1 MEPVSGQAYH
11 RAMYQVTNQVG
22 RLVEI
27 AIWSPVL
34 FEEAE
39 RWGREH
45 DRVVDSVGQPYVCFV
60 DLRGAKVFPPETV
73 AAYLSTMKAEQ
84 QLVRTATLLPES
96 ALVALQINRMI
107 REAGHPERRPFSNA
121 DELRHWLGEKLDEK
135 ERARLEQLLARPI
148 HREL

>member
-1 MEPVSGQAYH
+1 
-11 RAMYQVTNQVG
+11 MYQVTNQVG

-73 AAYLSTMKAEQ
+73 EAYLSTMKAEQ
-84 QLVRTATLLPES
+84 QLLRTATLLPES

-107 REAGHPERRPFSNA
+107 REAGHPERRAFSNA
-121 DELRHWLGEKLDEK
+121 DELRRWLGETLDEK